1 MIGLEGVTAL
11 QLSDVIGSIYDCAI
25 DPERWPAACR
35 TIASLCASTAGGIC
49 VHDLKQV
56 QNDQLFVFGYEPQ
69 FLEKLGSQYADSP
82 MAAADIVANV
92 GEVNSLSTEPR
103 QLLESRF
110 YREVLEPFGLTDMIW
125 FPALRTGGRMASLHA
140 SRSEKRPRY
149 EQHDVRL
156 FRLLSPHVCR
166 ALAIS
171 DALDIR
177 ALRSEMLEKTLD
189 GLATGVFLTARD
201 GHVVYM
207 NAAAERQV
215 RAGRS
220 IRLVHNRLSAV
231 DAAARA
237 ALDRNIEA
245 ATRTDA
251 ASPPGEHS
259 VAIPDGAGGGY
270 VATLLPIENGRRSG
284 ILAPFAASVAV
295 FMQDPVQVSLMPGEA
310 FARLHGLTGAEL
322 RVLLALS
329 QGLGGVES
337 AEMLG
342 ISETTVRTHLQRIFS
357 KTGTSRQADLLGLL
371 HRSTPPVRT
380 DDPVQKGVGSG
391 PLAGR
396 AASAFSASEKMSPK

>member
-1 MIGLEGVTAL
+1 MIGLEGITAQ
-11 QLSDVIGSIYDCAI
+11 QLSDVIGSIYDCAL
-25 DPERWPAACR
+25 DPGLWPATCR
-35 TIASLCASTAGGIC
+35 SIANLCASTGGGIC

-56 QNDQLFVFGYEPQ
+56 QNDQLFVFGYQPE
-69 FLEKLGSQYADSP
+69 FLEKLGSQFAESP
-82 MAAADIVANV
+82 MAAADVVSNV
-92 GEVNSLSTEPR
+92 GDVNSLAVEPR

-140 SRSEKRPRY
+140 SRNDARPY
-149 EQHDVRL
+149 YQQHDVRL
-156 FRLLSPHVCR
+156 FKLLSPHVCR

-189 GLATGVFLTARD
+189 GLAAGVYLTASD

-215 RAGRS
+215 RAGHS
-220 IRLVHNRLSAV
+220 IRLANNRLSAI
-231 DAAARA
+231 DPSARA
-237 ALDRNIEA
+237 ALARNIDA

-251 ASPPGEHS
+251 GSPWSEHS
-259 VAIPDGAGGGY
+259 VALPDGTGSGY
-270 VATLLPIENGRRSG
+270 VATLLPIENGQRNG

-295 FMQDPVQVSLMPGEA
+295 FMQDPIQVPLMPGEA

-329 QGLGGVES
+329 QGLGGMES

-342 ISETTVRTHLQRIFS
+342 ISEPTVRTHLQRIFS
-357 KTGTSRQADLLGLL
+357 KTGTSKQSDLLSLL
-371 HRSTPPVRT
+371 HRSTPPVR
-380 DDPVQKGVGSG
+380 VE
-391 PLAGR
+391 
-396 AASAFSASEKMSPK
+396 ASVH